1 MRNDLTNEDDLNH
14 QLRTIKKFTA
24 LLVLLFIFTLTLF
37 VSSLHKMKTA
47 TEKSLHANLVL
58 IEQTQESTK
67 KIMLYLD
74 DEYSAENRD
83 NKHIERINALLIDHD
98 QKLNILQEYTSQLY
112 GIQQSYAYIP

>member
-1 MRNDLTNEDDLNH
+1 MSNSLANEDNLKK
-14 QLRTIKKFTA
+14 QLGAVKKLTAILA
-24 LLVLLFIFTLTLF
+24 LLFLVTSTVL
-37 VSSLHKMKTA
+37 VSSLHKIKVS
-47 TEKSLHANLVL
+47 TEKSLQENLVL
-58 IEQTQESTK
+58 IEQTRESTK

-74 DEYSAENRD
+74 DEYGTESKD